1 MEKIKDDMI
10 RIDNLAKTFLLHN
23 QGAKK
28 LPVFQNISFQVKAGE
43 CLVLTGASGTGKSTL
58 LRAIYAN
65 YLVQSGTIN
74 IRHENKWVDL
84 ASASPHEVLDI
95 RKKTLGYVS
104 QFLRVIPR
112 ISTIDLVCEPL
123 IVQGKLIKPA
133 KAQAKKLL
141 NKLSIPESLW
151 DLPPATF
158 SGGEQQ
164 RVNIARTLIQ
174 DYPVLLLD
182 EPTAS
187 LDEKNRDAVIE
198 LINEARNQGTAV
210 VGIFH
215 DKYVRES
222 VGTKIFNVELA
233 KKAA

>member
-84 ASASPHEVLDI
+84 ASASPHKVLDI

-123 IVQGKLIKPA
+123 LVQGKLIKPA

-174 DYPVLLLD
+174 DYPILLLD

>member
-1 MEKIKDDMI
+1 MEKIKDDML

-84 ASASPHEVLDI
+84 ASASPHEVLEI

-123 IVQGKLIKPA
+123 IMQGKLIKPA

-174 DYPVLLLD
+174 DYPILLLD

-198 LINEARNQGTAV
+198 LINEVRNQGTAV

-215 DKYVRES
+215 DKYVRER
-222 VGTKIFNVELA
+222 VGTEMFNVELA

>member
-1 MEKIKDDMI
+1 MEKIKDDML

-84 ASASPHEVLDI
+84 ASASPHEVLEI

-133 KAQAKKLL
+133 KTRAKKLL

-174 DYPVLLLD
+174 DYPILLLD

-198 LINEARNQGTAV
+198 LINDARNQGTAV

-222 VGTKIFNVELA
+222 VGTKMFNVELA

>member
-1 MEKIKDDMI
+1 MEKIKDDML

-84 ASASPHEVLDI
+84 ASASPHEVLEI

-174 DYPVLLLD
+174 DYPILLLD

-215 DKYVRES
+215 DKYVRQN
-222 VGTKIFNVELA
+222 VGTKMFNVELA

>member
-1 MEKIKDDMI
+1 MEKIKDDML

-84 ASASPHEVLDI
+84 ASASPHEVLNI

-112 ISTIDLVCEPL
+112 ISTIELVCEPL
-123 IVQGKLIKPA
+123 FVQGKLIKPA
-133 KAQAKKLL
+133 KTRAKKLL

-174 DYPVLLLD
+174 DYPILLLD

-222 VGTKIFNVELA
+222 VGTKMFNVELA

>member
-123 IVQGKLIKPA
+123 IMQGNLIKAA

-174 DYPVLLLD
+174 DYPILLLD

>member
-1 MEKIKDDMI
+1 MEKIKDDML

-112 ISTIDLVCEPL
+112 ISAIDLVCEPL
-123 IVQGKLIKPA
+123 LVQGKLIKPA
-133 KAQAKKLL
+133 KTRAKKLL

-174 DYPVLLLD
+174 DYPILLLD

-215 DKYVRES
+215 DKYVRER
-222 VGTKIFNVELA
+222 VGTEMFNVELA

>member
-1 MEKIKDDMI
+1 MEKIKDDML

-112 ISTIDLVCEPL
+112 ISAIDLVCEPL
-123 IVQGKLIKPA
+123 LVQGKLIKPA
-133 KAQAKKLL
+133 EAQAKKLL

-174 DYPVLLLD
+174 DYPILLLD

-222 VGTKIFNVELA
+222 VGTKMFNVELA

>member
-1 MEKIKDDMI
+1 MEKIKDDML

-112 ISTIDLVCEPL
+112 ISAIDLVCEPL

-133 KAQAKKLL
+133 KTRAKKLL

-174 DYPVLLLD
+174 DYPILLLD

-198 LINEARNQGTAV
+198 LINDARNQGTAV

-222 VGTKIFNVELA
+222 VGTKMFNVELA

>member
-1 MEKIKDDMI
+1 MEKIKDDML

-112 ISTIDLVCEPL
+112 ISAIDLVCEPL

-133 KAQAKKLL
+133 KTQAKKLL

-174 DYPVLLLD
+174 NYPILLLD

-187 LDEKNRDAVIE
+187 LDENNRDAVIE
-198 LINEARNQGTAV
+198 LINEARNQGTAI

-222 VGTKIFNVELA
+222 VGTKMFNVELA

>member
-1 MEKIKDDMI
+1 MENIKGDML

-23 QGAKK
+23 QGAKE

-84 ASASPHEVLDI
+84 ASASPYEVLDI

-112 ISTIDLVCEPL
+112 ISAIDLVCEPL
-123 IVQGKLIKPA
+123 LVQGKLIKPA

-174 DYPVLLLD
+174 DYPILLLD

-222 VGTKIFNVELA
+222 VGTKMFNVELA

>member
-1 MEKIKDDMI
+1 ML

-174 DYPVLLLD
+174 DYPILLLD

-198 LINEARNQGTAV
+198 LINEVRNQGTAV

>member
-74 IRHENKWVDL
+74 IRHENKWIDL

-123 IVQGKLIKPA
+123 IMQGKLIKA
-133 KAQAKKLL
+133 AEAQAKKLL

-174 DYPVLLLD
+174 DYPILLLD

>member
-1 MEKIKDDMI
+1 MEKIKDDML

-84 ASASPHEVLDI
+84 ASASPHEVFDI

-112 ISTIDLVCEPL
+112 ISAIDLVCEPL
-123 IVQGKLIKPA
+123 LVQGKLIKPA

-174 DYPVLLLD
+174 DYPILLLD

-222 VGTKIFNVELA
+222 VGTKMFNVELA

>member
-1 MEKIKDDMI
+1 MEKIKDDML

-112 ISTIDLVCEPL
+112 ISAIDLVCEPL
-123 IVQGKLIKPA
+123 LVQGKLIKPA

-174 DYPVLLLD
+174 DYPILLLD

-187 LDEKNRDAVIE
+187 LDENNRDAVIE
-198 LINEARNQGTAV
+198 LINEARNQGTAI

-222 VGTKIFNVELA
+222 VGTKMFNVELA

>member
-112 ISTIDLVCEPL
+112 ISAIDLVCEPL
-123 IVQGKLIKPA
+123 LVQGKLIKPA

-174 DYPVLLLD
+174 DYPILLLD

-222 VGTKIFNVELA
+222 VGTKMFNVELA

>member
-174 DYPVLLLD
+174 DYPILLLD

-222 VGTKIFNVELA
+222 VGTKMFNVELA

>member
-174 DYPVLLLD
+174 DYPILLLD

-198 LINEARNQGTAV
+198 LINEVRNQGTAV

-222 VGTKIFNVELA
+222 VGTKMFNVELA

>member
-1 MEKIKDDMI
+1 MEKIKDDML

-23 QGAKK
+23 QGSKK

-84 ASASPHEVLDI
+84 ASASPHKVLDI

-112 ISTIDLVCEPL
+112 ISAIDLVCEPL
-123 IVQGKLIKPA
+123 LVQGKLIKPA

-141 NKLSIPESLW
+141 NKLSIPEPLW

-174 DYPVLLLD
+174 DYPILLLD

-198 LINEARNQGTAV
+198 LINEARNRGTAI

-215 DKYVRES
+215 DTYVRES
-222 VGTKIFNVELA
+222 VGTKMFNVELA

>member
-1 MEKIKDDMI
+1 MEKIKDDML

-112 ISTIDLVCEPL
+112 ISAIDLVCEPL
-123 IVQGKLIKPA
+123 LVQGKLIKPA

-174 DYPVLLLD
+174 DYPILLLD

-198 LINEARNQGTAV
+198 LINEARNQGTAI

>member
-1 MEKIKDDMI
+1 
-10 RIDNLAKTFLLHN
+10 
-23 QGAKK
+23 
-28 LPVFQNISFQVKAGE
+28 
-43 CLVLTGASGTGKSTL
+43 VLTGASGTGKSTL

-74 IRHENKWVDL
+74 IRHKNKWVDL
-84 ASASPHEVLDI
+84 ASASPHEVLNI

-112 ISTIDLVCEPL
+112 ISTIELVCEPL

-133 KAQAKKLL
+133 KTRAKKLL

-174 DYPVLLLD
+174 DYPILLLD

-198 LINEARNQGTAV
+198 LINDARNQGTAV

-222 VGTKIFNVELA
+222 VGTKMFNVELA

>member
-1 MEKIKDDMI
+1 MEKIKDDML

-84 ASASPHEVLDI
+84 ASASPHEVLNI

-112 ISTIDLVCEPL
+112 ISTIELVCEPL

-133 KAQAKKLL
+133 KTRAKKLL

-174 DYPVLLLD
+174 NYPILLLD

-222 VGTKIFNVELA
+222 VGTKMFNVELA

>member
-1 MEKIKDDMI
+1 MEKIKDDML
-10 RIDNLAKTFLLHN
+10 RINNLAKTFLLHN

-65 YLVQSGTIN
+65 YLVQSGKIN

-174 DYPVLLLD
+174 DYPILLLD

-198 LINEARNQGTAV
+198 LINEARNQGTAI

-215 DKYVRES
+215 DKYVRQN
-222 VGTKIFNVELA
+222 VGTKMFNVEHA

>member
-1 MEKIKDDMI
+1 MEKIKDDML

-84 ASASPHEVLDI
+84 ASASPHKVLDI

-112 ISTIDLVCEPL
+112 ISAIDLVCEPL
-123 IVQGKLIKPA
+123 LVQGKLIKPA

-164 RVNIARTLIQ
+164 RVNIARTLIL
-174 DYPVLLLD
+174 DYPILLFD

-198 LINEARNQGTAV
+198 LINEARSQGTAV

-222 VGTKIFNVELA
+222 VGTKMFNVELA

>member
-1 MEKIKDDMI
+1 MEKIKDDML

-23 QGAKK
+23 QGGKK

-112 ISTIDLVCEPL
+112 ISAIDLVCEPL

-133 KAQAKKLL
+133 KTRAKKLL

-164 RVNIARTLIQ
+164 RVNIARTLIL
-174 DYPVLLLD
+174 DYPILLLD

-198 LINEARNQGTAV
+198 LINDARNQGTAV

-222 VGTKIFNVELA
+222 VGTKMFNVELA

>member
-1 MEKIKDDMI
+1 MEKIKDDML

-112 ISTIDLVCEPL
+112 ISTIDLVCQQL

-174 DYPVLLLD
+174 DYPILLLD

-222 VGTKIFNVELA
+222 VGTKMFNVELA

>member
-1 MEKIKDDMI
+1 MEKIKDDML

-23 QGAKK
+23 QGSKK

-112 ISTIDLVCEPL
+112 ISAIDLVCEPL
-123 IVQGKLIKPA
+123 LVQGKLIKPA

-174 DYPVLLLD
+174 DYPILLLD

-198 LINEARNQGTAV
+198 LINEVRNQGTAV

-222 VGTKIFNVELA
+222 VGTKMFNVELA

>member
-1 MEKIKDDMI
+1 MENIKDDML

-84 ASASPHEVLDI
+84 ASASPHKVLDI

-112 ISTIDLVCEPL
+112 ISAIDLVCEPL
-123 IVQGKLIKPA
+123 LVQGKLIKPA

-174 DYPVLLLD
+174 DYPILLLD

-222 VGTKIFNVELA
+222 VGTKMFNVELA

>member
-1 MEKIKDDMI
+1 MEKIKDDML

-74 IRHENKWVDL
+74 IRHENKWGDL
-84 ASASPHEVLDI
+84 ASASPHEVLEI

-112 ISTIDLVCEPL
+112 ISAIDLVCEPL
-123 IVQGKLIKPA
+123 LVQGKLIKPA

-174 DYPVLLLD
+174 DYPILLLD

>member
-1 MEKIKDDMI
+1 MEKIKDVML

-65 YLVQSGTIN
+65 YLVQSGKIN

-123 IVQGKLIKPA
+123 IMQGNLIKAA

-174 DYPVLLLD
+174 DYPILLLD

-198 LINEARNQGTAV
+198 LINEARNRGTAV

-222 VGTKIFNVELA
+222 VSTKMFNVELA

>member
-1 MEKIKDDMI
+1 MEKIKDDML

-23 QGAKK
+23 QGSKK

-112 ISTIDLVCEPL
+112 ISAIDLVCEPL
-123 IVQGKLIKPA
+123 LVQGKLLKPA
-133 KAQAKKLL
+133 KTRAKKLL

-174 DYPVLLLD
+174 DYPILLLD

-222 VGTKIFNVELA
+222 VGTKMFNVELA

>member
-1 MEKIKDDMI
+1 MEKIKDVML

-123 IVQGKLIKPA
+123 IMQGNLIKAA

-174 DYPVLLLD
+174 DYPILLLD

-222 VGTKIFNVELA
+222 VGTKMFNVELA

>member
-1 MEKIKDDMI
+1 MEKIKDDML

-133 KAQAKKLL
+133 KTRAKKLL

-174 DYPVLLLD
+174 DYPILLLD

>member
-1 MEKIKDDMI
+1 MEKIKDDML

-123 IVQGKLIKPA
+123 IVQGKQIKPA

-174 DYPVLLLD
+174 DYPILLLD

-222 VGTKIFNVELA
+222 VGTKMFNVELA

>member
-1 MEKIKDDMI
+1 MEKIKDDML

-84 ASASPHEVLDI
+84 ASASPHKVLDI

-112 ISTIDLVCEPL
+112 ISTIELVCEPL

-174 DYPVLLLD
+174 DYPILLLD

-222 VGTKIFNVELA
+222 VGTKMFNVELA

>member
-1 MEKIKDDMI
+1 MEKIKDDML

-84 ASASPHEVLDI
+84 ASASPHEVLNI

-112 ISTIDLVCEPL
+112 ISTIELVCEPL

-133 KAQAKKLL
+133 KTRAKKLL
-141 NKLSIPESLW
+141 NKLSIPASLW

-174 DYPVLLLD
+174 DYPILLLD

-222 VGTKIFNVELA
+222 VGTKMINVELA

>member
-1 MEKIKDDMI
+1 MNKIKDDI
-10 RIDNLAKTFLLHN
+10 LRIDNLAKTFLLHN

-84 ASASPHEVLDI
+84 ASASPHKVLDI

-112 ISTIDLVCEPL
+112 ISAIDLVCEPL
-123 IVQGKLIKPA
+123 LVQGKLIKPA

-174 DYPVLLLD
+174 DYPILLLD

-198 LINEARNQGTAV
+198 LINEARNRGTAI

-215 DKYVRES
+215 DTYVRES
-222 VGTKIFNVELA
+222 VGTKMFNVELA

>member
-1 MEKIKDDMI
+1 MEKIKDVML

-112 ISTIDLVCEPL
+112 ISAIDLVCEPL

-222 VGTKIFNVELA
+222 VGTKMFNVELA

>member
-1 MEKIKDDMI
+1 MEKIKDDML

-74 IRHENKWVDL
+74 IRHEKKWVDL

-112 ISTIDLVCEPL
+112 ISAIDLVCEPL

-174 DYPVLLLD
+174 DYPILLLD

-198 LINEARNQGTAV
+198 LINEARNQDTAV

-222 VGTKIFNVELA
+222 VGTKMLNVELA